1 MSPTSVSG
9 FCDGHAGARELVLSA
24 MTKSEPIR
32 AWIVDD
38 TGFPK
43 KGFHSVR
50 VARQYCGQFGKQD
63 NCQVAVSLSGA
74 NERASLPVAYRLYLP
89 KDWASAPA
97 KARQGRRPG
106 RRSVQDQA
114 SDRARP
120 DSRDVGGRGSAR
132 RGSRRRGLWKRHA
145 LPLRPERKESRLIMS
160 SASSRRSARGR
171 PGQRLKGDLRI

>member
-1 MSPTSVSG
+1 MPRDAAPTLLVSIPRKKSRHEHRFRIATAQWQRNFVALAGLPKSEDISSPLPFVEICSQERTGVICKHRISSVS
-9 FCDGHAGARELVLSA
+9 AG
-24 MTKSEPIR
+24 
-32 AWIVDD
+32 
-38 TGFPK
+38 
-43 KGFHSVR
+43 
-50 VARQYCGQFGKQD
+50 
-63 NCQVAVSLSGA
+63 
-74 NERASLPVAYRLYLP
+74 RLGLG
-89 KDWASAPA
+89 PA